1 MSSSFREAT
10 KTSHAVKTHIVRI
23 DRIDKLRCLRKQKK
37 LESQYKKAG
46 YVLVHL
52 DIHFVHFVLVPSEF
66 LPRPCPDS
74 SCSLEA
80 QSFGHGPVLKIPKLG
95 QKLCKLWKRLEKHQ
109 EQLKFSQPKYLQT
122 KPHFARQS
130 MSCGGESDDKQGAR
144 LSLEHQEPCVQG
156 HIPKSSAS
164 TVKRDEHQIRTIR
177 NCTVNPSRNQH
188 KLAAMV
194 QFLSETPS
202 CQVFPGTSA
211 AEASSYKA
219 TFHLIKFID
228 VEYVYM
234 YVCTC
239 MYVCMCTCMYV
250 CMCTCM
256 YVYMYV
262 CVHVC
267 MYVYMYVY
275 MYVCMYVYMYVCMYV
290 YMYVCV
296 HVCMCTCMYV
306 YMYVCVHVCMYV
318 CTYSKLYEM
327 RLPTEPNSWSHLISS

>member
-1 MSSSFREAT
+1 M
-10 KTSHAVKTHIVRI
+10 
-23 DRIDKLRCLRKQKK
+23 
-37 LESQYKKAG
+37 
-46 YVLVHL
+46 
-52 DIHFVHFVLVPSEF
+52 HFVLVPSEF

-219 TFHLIKFID
+219 TFHLIKFILMWNMCTC
-228 VEYVYM
+228 M
-234 YVCTC
+234 YVCMY

-250 CMCTCM
+250 CM

-275 MYVCMYVYMYVCMYV
+275 MYVCMYVCMYV

-306 YMYVCVHVCMYV
+306 YMYVCMYVCMYAHIPNYMK
-318 CTYSKLYEM
+318 CDCQLS
-327 RLPTEPNSWSHLISS
+327 PTVGLT

>member
-1 MSSSFREAT
+1 M
-10 KTSHAVKTHIVRI
+10 
-23 DRIDKLRCLRKQKK
+23 
-37 LESQYKKAG
+37 
-46 YVLVHL
+46 
-52 DIHFVHFVLVPSEF
+52 HFVLVPSEF

-122 KPHFARQS
+122 KPHFARRS

-177 NCTVNPSRNQH
+177 NCTVNPSRNQQ
-188 KLAAMV
+188 KLAAMA

-211 AEASSYKA
+211 AETSSYKA
-219 TFHLIKFID
+219 TTHLIKFIL
-228 VEYVYM
+228 M
-234 YVCTC
+234 WN
-239 MYVCMCTCMYV
+239 MCIYIYIYICI
-250 CMCTCM
+250 
-256 YVYMYV
+256 
-262 CVHVC
+262 
-267 MYVYMYVY
+267 
-275 MYVCMYVYMYVCMYV
+275 
-290 YMYVCV
+290 
-296 HVCMCTCMYV
+296 
-306 YMYVCVHVCMYV
+306 
-318 CTYSKLYEM
+318 L
-327 RLPTEPNSWSHLISS
+327 